1 MRLALLIPLLAV
13 SCASTPEVV
22 APAPVPDLRLE
33 VLGWEQELRF
43 WCVDLELVNG
53 TDHEGSYRTFGSNM
67 LGNLI
72 EGEHLDAGEWREDE
86 GLMFHGPHPMIY
98 SCSRGYRNE
107 SVAARNTRRMRGY
120 VTAEESGER
129 RVGLE
134 LKVDGEQRMIWSEPF
149 SPGE

>member
-22 APAPVPDLRLE
+22 APAPVQDLRLE
-33 VLGWEQELRF
+33 VLGWEKELMF
-43 WCVDLELVNG
+43 WCVDLRLVND
-53 TDHEGSYRTFGSNM
+53 TDHPGSYRTFGSNM

-72 EGEHLDAGEWREDE
+72 EAEHLDDGEWHEDQN
-86 GLMFHGPHPMIY
+86 LLFHGPHPMVY

-107 SVAARNTRRMRGY
+107 SVLAEGTRRMRGY
-120 VTAEESGER
+120 VSGEESGQR

-134 LKVDGEQRMIWSEPF
+134 VEVDGEQRMIWSAPF
-149 SPGE
+149 TPR